1 MGISTKD
8 RQYMRLALELAEKGR
23 GRTSPNPMVGAVI
36 VRDDEIIG
44 QGYHRR
50 AGEPHAEVEAIADA
64 GGDKAVR
71 DATVYVTLEP
81 CSHQGRTPPCADRLI
96 EAGIARVVA
105 AIPDPNPLVAGRG
118 LRRLR
123 SAGIEVDCGV
133 YEGEARRLNEAFI
146 TFHLLNRPFIIAK
159 WAMSLDGRTS
169 TDLGDSK
176 WISNEES
183 RAYSHEIRASVDAIA
198 VGVGTILHD
207 NPRLDVRL
215 PRYKE
220 RQPACVI
227 FDGRL
232 RTPTKARCLEKHRG
246 AEAILVTT
254 EFATNERIDR
264 MREAGHTVLV
274 VPGKNRMI
282 DIAEALPMLAHLGI
296 QSMLVEGGREIHTSL
311 LRAGLA
317 DKIVAFM
324 GPRIIG
330 GESLMTPLVDLGIQ
344 KMRSAIQLK
353 NVTVKSFG
361 TDACVEGYINSPPK
375 LPVPFDF

>member
-8 RQYMRLALELAEKGR
+8 RQYMRLALELAEKAR
-23 GRTSPNPMVGAVI
+23 GRTSPNPMVGAVV
-36 VRDDEIIG
+36 VRDDRILG
-44 QGYHRR
+44 KGYHRQ
-50 AGEPHAEVEAIADA
+50 AGEPHAEIEAILDA
-64 GGDKAVR
+64 GGDEKVR

-96 EAGIARVVA
+96 EAGVARVVA

-123 SAGIEVDCGV
+123 SAGVEVDCGV
-133 YEGEARRLNEAFI
+133 YEGEARRINEAFI
-146 TFHLLNRPFIIAK
+146 TFHLLGRPFTIAK

-169 TDLGDSK
+169 TDTGDSR

-183 RAYSHEIRASVDAIA
+183 RRYSHEIRASVDAIA
-198 VGVGTILHD
+198 VGVGTVLQD

-215 PRYKE
+215 AGYE
-220 RQPACVI
+220 GRQPSRVI

-232 RTPTKARCLEKHRG
+232 RTPTKARCLEKNG
-246 AEAILVTT
+246 GEAILVTT
-254 EFATNERIDR
+254 EFAPEDRVAR

-274 VPGKNRMI
+274 VPGRTRII
-282 DIAEALPMLAHLGI
+282 DIGEALPMLAHLGV

-317 DKIVAFM
+317 DKVVAFV
-324 GPRIIG
+324 GPKIIG
-330 GESLMTPLVDLGIQ
+330 GEEQSSPLVDLDI
-344 KMRSAIQLK
+344 KRMRSAISLK
-353 NVTVKSFG
+353 TVSVRVLG
-361 TDACVEGYINSPPK
+361 TDACIEGYINAPPK
-375 LPVPFDF
+375 LPMPFDF